1 MIRARALLVMTLV
14 GFGVVGGLG
23 GTASAKPP
31 ACPSAYELADLEELE
46 DFVLAAGGEIGGELT
61 AFFEVV
67 DENVDRLI
75 CFKTLPDATPFP
87 TPPLLAGDNRLP
99 KSG

>member
-1 MIRARALLVMTLV
+1 MARARSLLVLTLV

-23 GTASAKPP
+23 GTAAATQP
-31 ACPSAYELADLEELE
+31 ACPSAFELADLAELE

-61 AFFEVV
+61 AYFEVV
-67 DENVDRLI
+67 DENVDGLI
-75 CFKTLPDATPFP
+75 CFKRLPDATPLP